1 MDKRQYTK
9 AQVIKLFRTE
19 WAFICELNPSNKT
32 DGVQKRL
39 VWNVLVDRLNK
50 AGCVTDRQAR
60 TWTNPVA

>member
-19 WAFICELNPSNKT
+19 WAFIVELNPSNKT
-32 DGVQKRL
+32 DGVKKRL

-50 AGCVTDRQAR
+50 AGYVTDRQAM
-60 TWTNPVA
+60 TWTSPVL